1 MFEFTGISDVGGW
14 IAAGG
19 PENDVVISSRIRL
32 SRNLARRSYPGTA
45 TAQEEGETQSLILD
59 SFGRLPDRGGFS
71 VLYLDDLLPVERRIL
86 IERNF
91 ISQSYS
97 LEKGRAL
104 VLRSDQRFAGIVG
117 EEDHLRLVGFSGG
130 FSLGSLYDEID
141 GVDRLLED
149 LLPYA
154 VSAEWGYLNTSITN
168 LGTGMKASTML
179 HLPALVMS
187 GLIKKA
193 VKATNQLGL
202 SIRGFFGEGQDSL
215 GSIYLL
221 SNEITIGMS
230 ETEIIANLERV
241 VGQLLAFERRT
252 REEMMEKRRVEL
264 EDRIFRAYGLLRH
277 CRYIS
282 GAEAIDHLSSLRL
295 GAHLGLFG
303 SLDSNHLTVLFFLS
317 QKSHIQKLLLN
328 RHEEIDGK
336 LVEYTRAKIIREF
349 LATVQREGADHV

>member
-1 MFEFTGISDVGGW
+1 MFDFTGIADAGGW
-14 IAAGG
+14 IGAGG

-32 SRNLARRSYPGTA
+32 SRNLKQRPYPGTA
-45 TAQEEGETQSLILD
+45 TTQEEAETQALILD
-59 SFGRLPDRGGFS
+59 AFGKLPDRGGFS
-71 VLYLDDLLPVERRIL
+71 ILLLDDLLPVERRIL

-91 ISQSYS
+91 ISQGFS

-104 VLRSDQRFAGIVG
+104 ALRHDQRCAAILG

-130 FSLGSLYDEID
+130 FSLATLYEEID
-141 GVDRLLED
+141 GVDGRLEA

-154 VSAEWGYLNTSITN
+154 VSPEWGYLNTSITN

-215 GSIYLL
+215 GSIYLV

-230 ETEIIANLERV
+230 EPEIIANLEGI
-241 VGQLLAFERRT
+241 VGQLLAFERKT

-264 EDRIFRAYGLLRH
+264 EDRVFRAYGLLRY

-282 GAEAIDHLSSLRL
+282 AAEAVDHLSALRL
-295 GAHLGLFG
+295 GTNLGLLG
-303 SLDSNHLTVLFFLS
+303 TLDVNLLTVLLFLS
-317 QKSHIQKLLLN
+317 QKSHVQKLLLN
-328 RHEEIDGK
+328 HHEEIDGK

-349 LATVQREGADHV
+349 LAAQEREGADHV